1 MHELFF
7 LALAFAR
14 ISLGSFAGGLSS
26 ITLIYHEIVLN
37 YQWLTSGEFEQ
48 MISLAQM
55 SPGPIAVNAATYVG
69 KKLSGFPGAVIAT
82 VAIVATPLILLL
94 ILLLIIK
101 ILPIGETTKQN
112 AKLSLRPGVAA
123 LLTTSTLRL
132 FSSTLN
138 RPIYLLLAP
147 LAFFMLLKTPINKRP
162 PLGIITCGLLAAL
175 TAFFANIICR

>member
-1 MHELFF
+1 MRELFF

-26 ITLIYHEIVLN
+26 IALIYHEIVLN

-69 KKLSGFPGAVIAT
+69 KKLGGFPGAVIAT

-101 ILPIGETTKQN
+101 ILPIGETAKQN

-147 LAFFMLLKTPINKRP
+147 LAFFLLLNTRINKRP
-162 PLGIITCGLLAAL
+162 PLVIITCGLLAAL